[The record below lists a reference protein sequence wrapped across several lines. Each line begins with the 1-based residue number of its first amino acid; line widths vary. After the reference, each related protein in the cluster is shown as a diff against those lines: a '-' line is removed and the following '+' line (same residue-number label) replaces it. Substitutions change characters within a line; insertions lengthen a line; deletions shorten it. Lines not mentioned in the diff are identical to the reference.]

1 MQALDQA
8 QRGSGEGSEGFRGGL
23 GGFGAQPGQVQQ
35 GSGEGS
41 REGWEALAQSQVRFN
56 RVPDQVQQEKVPGSL
71 GANRVPEKVPGER
84 LGGFGGEPGQV
95 QTGEG
100 LPSFARNRQVF
111 AQAVADRV
119 SCTKPVLNAKQNIT
133 PARDPK
139 QCGG

>member
-71 GANRVPEKVPGER
+71 GANRVPEKVPGEP

-95 QTGEG
+95 QPEKVCRALRETGRYLRRRLQIG
-100 LPSFARNRQVF
+100 F
-111 AQAVADRV
+111 RV
-119 SCTKPVLNAKQNIT
+119 QN
-133 PARDPK
+133 
-139 QCGG
+139 QF